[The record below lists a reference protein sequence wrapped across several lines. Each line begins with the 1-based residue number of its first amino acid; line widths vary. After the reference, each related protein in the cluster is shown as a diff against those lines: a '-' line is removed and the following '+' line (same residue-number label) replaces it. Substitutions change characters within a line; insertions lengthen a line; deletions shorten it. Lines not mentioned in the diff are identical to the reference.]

1 MCKYVY
7 VEIYFAYPQ
16 AKLRRHALVDP
27 VPSQAKCFFVGF
39 FAFSRPSIP
48 DAGLSRIGIDP
59 KMF

>member
-1 MCKYVY
+1 MHTQY
-7 VEIYFAYPQ
+7 VEIYFGYPQ
-16 AKLRRHALVDP
+16 AKLRRHAFVDP
-27 VPSQAKCFFVGF
+27 VPSQAKRFFFF